1 MPLRFALF
9 PALLILL
16 AGCTTPT
23 DEAITAAPAT
33 VTGPVGQ
40 DPQAASLNA
49 ISGSLLGVP
58 AGAEVELALLQ
69 VGQGR
74 RPERLLANLRLQGD
88 GDELPFLLQ
97 FNPDSF
103 AADRP
108 VELRGRVTQRGQLI
122 LQLPPRSLASSAS
135 QSIGQLRV
143 QP

>member
-1 MPLRFALF
+1 MLLRFAF
-9 PALLILL
+9 CTALVVAL
-16 AGCTTPT
+16 AGCAAQHTEEPRQ
-23 DEAITAAPAT
+23 APAP
-33 VTGPVGQ
+33 VAGPAGQ
-40 DPQAASLNA
+40 DPLAANLNA

-69 VGQGR
+69 VGQGH

-97 FNPDSF
+97 FNPDIF
-103 AADRP
+103 VADRP

-122 LQLPPRSLASSAS
+122 MQLAPRAITSSAS

-143 QP
+143 AP